1 MSLPEALH
9 MPESPFGVRGVI
21 EGFYGTFYSFPERN
35 DMIRFLG
42 THGFNFYAYGPK
54 NDRQHRMRWWD
65 PYPDEVMDEFS
76 RTIESAQDAGIRFC
90 FTISFGVPPSYATAE
105 DFGVVTSKFQA
116 FYDRGCRAF
125 GILLDDA
132 PTGFAHEA
140 NRRAFTSVA
149 AAHADFCNRA
159 LEWTGTLPEPC
170 SMLMTPTEYHGGPP
184 FSDYLYELGRTLHPD
199 IAVLYTGRD
208 ICVPTLTAADA
219 EAFAGV
225 IGRKPIIWD
234 NYPVNDLT
242 MRQQLHLGPLEG
254 RDPQLYTAV
263 DGMLFNPMIQA
274 EASKIPLLTIS
285 EYLRDPAGY
294 DPWAAQERALRA
306 VAGER
311 GYPPMRVFAD
321 NCLESCLRH
330 GEAPETDRLAGAALT
345 AMQAG
350 VRVEESP
357 EVGSL
362 SEYLDLIDE
371 SLYQIRNRMPNI
383 TLRQNILPWVEALD
397 AKLWLARRAIA
408 MLRDLQAG
416 DDIAARIAWLHESV
430 EEVRT
435 SPRSIGGQNLEA
447 LGAFVYDLVKDLRLS
462 APAGD
467 DVLPL
472 PEVRESG
479 GPALAAD
486 R

>member
-1 MSLPEALH
+1 
-9 MPESPFGVRGVI
+9 MPESPFAVRGVI

-42 THGFNFYAYGPK
+42 IEGFNFYAYGPK

-65 PYPDEVMDEFS
+65 PYPPEVMDEFG
-76 RTIESAQDAGIRFC
+76 RTIQVANDSGVRFC
-90 FTISFGVPPSYATAE
+90 FTISFGVPPSYATSE
-105 DFGVVTSKFQA
+105 DFGVVTAKFRG

-140 NRRAFTSVA
+140 NRMAFTSVA
-149 AAHADFCNRA
+149 EAHADFCNRA
-159 LEWTGTLPEPC
+159 LEWIGTLPEPC
-170 SMLMTPTEYHGGPP
+170 SMLMTPTEYFGGPP
-184 FSDYLYELGRTLHPD
+184 FSDYLYELGRKLDPE

-208 ICVPTLTAADA
+208 ICVPTLTVADA

-254 RDPQLYTAV
+254 RDASLHTAV

-274 EASKIPLLTIS
+274 EASKIPLLTIA
-285 EYLRDPAGY
+285 EYLQDPSGY

-306 VAGER
+306 IAGQR
-311 GYPPMRVFAD
+311 GYAPMRVFAD
-321 NCLESCLRH
+321 NCLESCLHRE
-330 GEAPETDRLAGAALT
+330 EAPETDRLAEEALT
-345 AMQAG
+345 AIRQG

-357 EVGSL
+357 DVGAL

-383 TLRQNILPWVEALD
+383 TLRQNILPWVETLD
-397 AKLWLARRAIA
+397 AKLWLGRRALNL
-408 MLRDLQAG
+408 LRDLQAG
-416 DDIAARIAWLHESV
+416 DDIASKVNWLHESV

-435 SPRSIGGQNLEA
+435 NPRSIGGQRLTE
-447 LGAFVYDLVKDLRLS
+447 LGEFVYGLVKDLQRNEALS
-462 APAGD
+462 GD
-467 DVLPL
+467 LL
-472 PEVRESG
+472 GQPEVQESG